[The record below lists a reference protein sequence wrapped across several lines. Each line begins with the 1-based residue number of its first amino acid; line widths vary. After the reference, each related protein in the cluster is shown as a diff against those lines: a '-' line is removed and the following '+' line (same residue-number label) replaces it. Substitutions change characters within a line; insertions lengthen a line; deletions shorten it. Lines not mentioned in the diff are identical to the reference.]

1 MHEFLQKFEYF
12 VNSKFANY
20 LISAVVLL
28 NAIILGLM
36 TEDYLKQN
44 AILQGLGDF
53 CLWFFCV
60 EILIKIL
67 ALRLNFFR
75 SKLNIFD
82 LVIIIISALPI
93 LGNISILRF
102 FRIFTLFR
110 LFSTLPQVNFIVSV
124 MLRSLPSVACTGVVL
139 LFVLYV
145 YGVLC
150 VEFFGA
156 DFPQYFGNL
165 GRSFFTLFQIMTLEG
180 WSENVVRPI
189 LEPYPYAWLFFI
201 SFILIASFVILN
213 IVVGIIIDTINELK
227 DKEDTTARKKV
238 LK

>member
-1 MHEFLQKFEYF
+1 MLKLLHKFENF
-12 VNSKFANY
+12 INSKFTNY
-20 LISAVVLL
+20 LISSVVLF

-36 TEDYLKQN
+36 TETNLKQN
-44 AILQGLGDF
+44 TILHNLNNL
-53 CLWFFCV
+53 CLWFFCI
-60 EILIKIL
+60 EMLAKIV
-67 ALRLNFFR
+67 ALRLSFFK

-82 LVIIIISALPI
+82 LIVIAISASPI
-93 LGNISILRF
+93 LGDLSILRF
-102 FRIFTLFR
+102 LRVFILFR

-150 VEFFGA
+150 VEFFGV

-165 GRSFFTLFQIMTLEG
+165 GRSFYTLFQIMTLEG
-180 WSENVVRPI
+180 WSENIVRPI
-189 LEPYPYAWLFFI
+189 LELYPYAWILFV
-201 SFILIASFVILN
+201 SFILVASFVILN

-227 DKEDTTARKKV
+227 DKEYAKAGKIMI
-238 LK
+238 K